1 MDLRILLFIVFTFF
15 IFKCEGFT
23 TMIHHD
29 NTNDE
34 ERYPDDKQ
42 FFPVHNHSQI
52 KLRNEDPQIILGNNN
67 YKVVENSIKEP
78 QHGTFSAFLDT
89 HKIRTYD
96 NFYRSP
102 ITDKSFPLDPTY
114 ERQFEYEIIQNE
126 DDNKEELLKKE
137 KKNDSLFHDP
147 NFKYGSINPKHT
159 ILYSNEIQDMFL
171 KVKKETNRYEN
182 VSHNGPGYH
191 QL

>member
-1 MDLRILLFIVFTFF
+1 MDLRILLFIVFIFF

-34 ERYPDDKQ
+34 DGYPDDKQ
-42 FFPVHNHSQI
+42 FFPVHNHSKI

-78 QHGTFSAFLDT
+78 QHGTFSAFLDL

-96 NFYRSP
+96 HFYHAP
-102 ITDKSFPLDPTY
+102 ITEKSFPFDPTY
-114 ERQFEYEIIQNE
+114 ERQFEYEIIQAE
-126 DDNKEELLKKE
+126 DDNKDELLKKE
-137 KKNDSLFHDP
+137 KENDNQFHDP
-147 NFKYGSINPKHT
+147 HFKHGSINPKHT
-159 ILYSNEIQDMFL
+159 ILYSDEIQDMFL
-171 KVKKETNRYEN
+171 KLKKKTKRHEN
-182 VSHNGPGYH
+182 VTHTGSGYH
-191 QL
+191 QM